1 MKTFA
6 PVVLL
11 LLLVLSACAPAAVDP
26 GQVEIQQL
34 AEPISFYPNQTGAT
48 WTYLPDGPRDAP
60 RLYQRV
66 EGPTSLGGEIWT
78 AWRIVGRGLDITM
91 YRQQRSDGVY
101 LLREVRP
108 GTQITFNP
116 PLKELPAQNELRV
129 GATWG
134 GETTAQL
141 FFPQASP
148 QNQRSELTL
157 NYRYTVVDRRSV
169 TIEAGTFDVYV
180 INFESQTTDE
190 GGRVLETIHQESWF
204 SPYVGDVR
212 LKVGS
217 GYYLI
222 ETNFP
227 TDGSQARR

>member
-1 MKTFA
+1 MKILA
-6 PVVLL
+6 PLFLGVLL
-11 LLLVLSACAPAAVDP
+11 IVSACAPTAAEP
-26 GQVEIQQL
+26 GRVEIQQL

-60 RLYQRV
+60 PLYQRI
-66 EGPTSLGGEIWT
+66 EGPTSIGGEIWT

-91 YRQQRSDGVY
+91 FRQIRSDGMY
-101 LLREVRP
+101 LLREIRP
-108 GTQITFNP
+108 GTQITFDP

-148 QNQRSELTL
+148 QNQRSDL
-157 NYRYTVVDRRSV
+157 NLSYRYTIVDRRIV
-169 TIEAGTFDVYV
+169 TIEAGTFDVFV
-180 INFESQTTDE
+180 INFESETTDAD
-190 GGRVLETIHQESWF
+190 GRVLETIRQESWF

-212 LKVGS
+212 LKVGP
-217 GYYLI
+217 GYFLI
-222 ETNFP
+222 DTNFP
-227 TDGSQARR
+227 TERSQTQR

>member
-1 MKTFA
+1 MKLLA
-6 PVVLL
+6 PLFFIMLV
-11 LLLVLSACAPAAVDP
+11 VLSACAPTVADP

-34 AEPISFYPNQTGAT
+34 AEPLSFYPKQTGAT

-60 RLYQRV
+60 PLYQRV
-66 EGPTSLGGEIWT
+66 EGPTSIGGEIWT
-78 AWRIVGRGLDITM
+78 AWRIVGRGLDINLF
-91 YRQQRSDGVY
+91 RQNRSDGVY
-101 LLREVRP
+101 LMRETRP
-108 GTQITFNP
+108 GTQITFDP
-116 PLKELPAQNELRV
+116 PLKELPAQGELRV

-157 NYRYTVVDRRSV
+157 NYRYTVVDRRAV

-180 INFESQTTDE
+180 INFESQTTDDE
-190 GGRVLETIHQESWF
+190 GRVLETIRQESWF
-204 SPYVGDVR
+204 SPYIGDVR
-212 LKVGS
+212 LKIGA

-222 ETNFP
+222 DTNFP
-227 TDGSQARR
+227 IDRTQVQR